1 MARGELLLVGDAGGT
16 KTRLALCE
24 APPGSGARAGRR
36 RAPIRLVEPASF
48 PSASFP
54 TLEAIAAAYLRQTGA
69 RPTRAVFGV
78 AGPVVA
84 GRAKITNLP
93 WRISESGL
101 RRALR
106 LRSARLLNDI
116 VATALAVPVL
126 GPRDVRTINR
136 GTAAR
141 DGTIGVIA
149 PGTGLGEA
157 FLAWDGAR
165 YRAYPSEGG
174 HSDFAPPTDLAAEL
188 LTYMRRT
195 VPHVSVE
202 WVCSGMGIP
211 HLYAFLRA
219 RGETEPAWLA
229 ERLAAA
235 DDPAPVIVGA
245 ALDRGRPCPIA
256 AATLDLFIDIL
267 GAEAGNLAVK
277 VLATGGVYLAGGIPP
292 KIAGALTDGRFMQA
306 FRRKG
311 RLADLLARIPVRL
324 VVHPQ
329 PALLGA
335 VRAALFD
342 SAGASIT

>member
-1 MARGELLLVGDAGGT
+1 MARPELLLVGDAGGT
-16 KTRLALCE
+16 KTRLALFE
-24 APPGSGARAGRR
+24 APLRRGARTGRR
-36 RAPIRLVEPASF
+36 GTAVRLIESASF
-48 PSASFP
+48 PSGSFP
-54 TLEAIAAAYLRQTGA
+54 TLEAVATAYLNQTGA
-69 RPTRAVFGV
+69 HPTRAVFGV

-84 GRAKITNLP
+84 GRAEITNLP

-106 LRSARLLNDI
+106 LRSARLLNDL

-126 GPRDVRTINR
+126 GPRDVRSINR

-141 DGTIGVIA
+141 GGTIGVIA

-174 HSDFAPPTDLAAEL
+174 HSDFAPPTELAGEL
-188 LTYMRRT
+188 LTHMRRA

-219 RGETEPAWLA
+219 HGEAEPAWLA
-229 ERLAAA
+229 ERLASA

-245 ALDRGRPCPIA
+245 ALDRDRPCPIA

-292 KIAGALTDGRFMQA
+292 KIAGALTDGRFAQA

-311 RLADLLARIPVRL
+311 RLAELMARIPVRL
-324 VVHPQ
+324 VVHPD
-329 PALLGA
+329 PALIGA
-335 VRAALFD
+335 VHAALFD
-342 SAGASIT
+342 SAGTSRP